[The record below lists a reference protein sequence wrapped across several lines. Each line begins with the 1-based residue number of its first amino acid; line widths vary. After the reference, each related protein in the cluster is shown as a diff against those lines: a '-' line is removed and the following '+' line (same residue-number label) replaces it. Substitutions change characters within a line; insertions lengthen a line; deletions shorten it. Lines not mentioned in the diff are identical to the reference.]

1 MKIMSILMLVTKVLV
16 TFKINCPTDD
26 AGELG
31 TYFQNAIEGMDR
43 LHAGFMHHQM
53 KIEHLSSIPA

>member
-1 MKIMSILMLVTKVLV
+1 MLVTKVLV

-43 LHAGFMHHQM
+43 LHAGFMLHQM